1 MMKRT
6 NEKIKKALENKRLC
20 QWELADM
27 LGVSES
33 TVTRLLRHELPEEK
47 KKEILDLIKSA

>member
-6 NEKIKKALENKRLC
+6 NEKIKKALEDKRLC

-27 LGVSES
+27 LDVSES

-47 KKEILDLIKSA
+47 QKEILDLIKNA

>member
-6 NEKIKKALENKRLC
+6 NEKIKKALEDKRLC

>member
-1 MMKRT
+1 MIKRT
-6 NEKIKKALENKRLC
+6 NEKIREALEHKRLC

-27 LGVSES
+27 LGVSEA
-33 TVTRLLRHELPEEK
+33 TVTRMLRHELPEEK

>member
-27 LGVSES
+27 LGVSEA
-33 TVTRLLRHELPEEK
+33 TVTRMLRHELPEEK